1 LVSKICGPA
10 VRGSTNL
17 PEPGGNRRLE
27 RRKERSVADTD
38 EARVLIT
45 GATDGLGRRVARD
58 LAASGATV
66 LLHGRD
72 KEHAETTAHEIREE
86 TNNDKLRYYLA
97 DFSSLGEVRRLTE
110 EVRADHDHLDVLVNN
125 AGVFSRERAVSE
137 DGHELTFAVN
147 YLAPFLLTYLLVPLL
162 RGSAPARVVNV
173 ASIGQSPVNFDDPML
188 ERGYDGMRAYAQSKL
203 ALIMFT
209 FDLAGQLE
217 GTGVTVNC
225 LHPATLMGTKMVF
238 EAFGSASSDVQ
249 EGADATVYLAA
260 DPDLEEVTGRYFEGQ
275 REARA
280 KEQAYNPEAKERL
293 RTLSEELTGLRDS

>member
-1 LVSKICGPA
+1 
-10 VRGSTNL
+10 
-17 PEPGGNRRLE
+17 LE

-38 EARVLIT
+38 ETTVLIT

-58 LAASGATV
+58 MAASGATV
-66 LLHGRD
+66 LLHGRNEERVEITVR
-72 KEHAETTAHEIREE
+72 KIREE
-86 TNNDKLRYYLA
+86 TNNFKLRCYRA
-97 DFSSLGEVRRLTE
+97 DLSSLGEVRRLAE
-110 EVRADHDHLDVLVNN
+110 EVRSNHAHLDVLVNN
-125 AGVFSRERAVSE
+125 AGVFARERAVSR

-147 YLAPFLLTYLLVPLL
+147 FLAPFLLTYLLVPLL

-173 ASIGQSPVNFDDPML
+173 ASTGQSPVNFDDPML

-203 ALIMFT
+203 ALVMFT

-217 GTGVTVNC
+217 GTGVTANC

-238 EAFGSASSDVQ
+238 EAFGSSSSDVQ

-260 DPDLEEVTGRYFEGQ
+260 DPDLREVTGRYFEGQ

-280 KEQAYNPEAKERL
+280 EEQAHDPKARRRL
-293 RTLSEELTGLRDS
+293 RTLSEKLTGLRSS

>member
-1 LVSKICGPA
+1 M
-10 VRGSTNL
+10 
-17 PEPGGNRRLE
+17 
-27 RRKERSVADTD
+27 ADTD
-38 EARVLIT
+38 GAMVLIT

-72 KEHAETTAHEIREE
+72 KERADTTAREIREE

-97 DFSSLGEVRRLTE
+97 DFSSLDEVRRLAE
-110 EVRADHDHLDVLVNN
+110 EVRADHDRLDVLINN
-125 AGVFSRERAVSE
+125 AGVFARERAVSG

-147 YLAPFLLTYLLVPLL
+147 YLAPFLLTHLLVPLL

-209 FDLAGQLE
+209 FDLAAQLE
-217 GTGVTVNC
+217 GTGVTANC

-238 EAFGSASSDVQ
+238 EVFGSASSDVQ
-249 EGADATVYLAA
+249 EGADATVYLAT
-260 DPDLEEVTGRYFEGQ
+260 DPDLREVTGRYFEGQ
-275 REARA
+275 REAHA
-280 KEQAYNPEAKERL
+280 EEQAYDPEARKRL
-293 RTLSEELTGLRDS
+293 RTLSEELTDLREA

>member
-1 LVSKICGPA
+1 M
-10 VRGSTNL
+10 
-17 PEPGGNRRLE
+17 
-27 RRKERSVADTD
+27 ADTD
-38 EARVLIT
+38 EATVLIT

-58 LAASGATV
+58 LAASGAATV
-66 LLHGRD
+66 LVHGRD
-72 KEHAETTAHEIREE
+72 KERAETTAREIREE

-97 DFSSLGEVRRLTE
+97 DFSSLGEVRRLAE
-110 EVRADHDHLDVLVNN
+110 EVRADHDRLDVLINN
-125 AGVFSRERAVSE
+125 AGVFARERVVSG

-147 YLAPFLLTYLLVPLL
+147 YLAPFLLTHLLVPLL

-188 ERGYDGMRAYAQSKL
+188 KRGYDGMRAYAQSKL

-209 FDLAGQLE
+209 FDLARQLE

-249 EGADATVYLAA
+249 EGADATIYLAT
-260 DPDLEEVTGRYFEGQ
+260 DPDLREVTGRYFEG
-275 REARA
+275 
-280 KEQAYNPEAKERL
+280 
-293 RTLSEELTGLRDS
+293 